1 MSALPHDRQDN
12 FRAPLDPYGAVTHEV
27 FNQPVELAD
36 YNLFD
41 SDIALKE
48 AVRREGAAW
57 AAASLEA
64 FGARAGSADYLE
76 QGALANK
83 NPPELDTHDRYGPAR
98 RSRALSSLLSRADE
112 IGDRGGSSFVA
123 LDGPARGRACRP
135 RRPLLHADPGRGG
148 PRLSDHHDFR
158 LSALP

>member
-1 MSALPHDRQDN
+1 MTALPHDRQDN

-57 AAASLEA
+57 AADSLEA

-83 NPPELDTHDRYGPAR
+83 NPPELDTHDRYGRRVDLVRFHPSYHALMKSAIEEGLHSSPWTDPAR
-98 RSRALSSLLSRADE
+98 ARMS
-112 IGDRGGSSFVA
+112 
-123 LDGPARGRACRP
+123 PAPPAPTCRP
-135 RRPLLHADPGRGG
+135 RSRRATAVRSP
-148 PRLSDHHDFR
+148 
-158 LSALP
+158 